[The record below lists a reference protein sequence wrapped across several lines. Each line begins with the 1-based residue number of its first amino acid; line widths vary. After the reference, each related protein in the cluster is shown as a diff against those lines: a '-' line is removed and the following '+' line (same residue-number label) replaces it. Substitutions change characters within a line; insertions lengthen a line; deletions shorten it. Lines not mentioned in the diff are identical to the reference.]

1 MDSRFEIEALAT
13 HSSQLRVCR
22 TIDCDR
28 DAQDQ
33 DDLCMQC
40 REDIDAVRAA
50 AGSVRHLGHDGLI
63 EPRQPAVS

>member
-50 AGSVRHLGHDGLI
+50 ARSRFVIWGTTGSLSRDN
-63 EPRQPAVS
+63 QQ